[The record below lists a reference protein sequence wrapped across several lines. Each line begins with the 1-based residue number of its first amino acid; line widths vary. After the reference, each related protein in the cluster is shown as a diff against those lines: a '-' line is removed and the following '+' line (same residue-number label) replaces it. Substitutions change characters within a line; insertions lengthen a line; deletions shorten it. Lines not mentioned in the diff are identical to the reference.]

1 MVQLTAS
8 SSLNFLN
15 SLIVCLRD
23 YFCNVPQRWRRETR
37 VFCSTPGTAASPDRV
52 VRRRREACRY
62 LCSLTPQRWSSRFL
76 CRRTSRPAT
85 GKSDAR
91 RYDRPDLFPDEDRYQ
106 CGGSDSH
113 RRRETGLIASD
124 QRIPSRVQRYEDLC
138 WRHGPTPGTNPGGSR
153 DHRPS
158 SFYSHL
164 RLQLRR

>member
-62 LCSLTPQRWSSRFL
+62 LYYRELESCFF
-76 CRRTSRPAT
+76 
-85 GKSDAR
+85 AR
-91 RYDRPDLFPDEDRYQ
+91 KFD
-106 CGGSDSH
+106 
-113 RRRETGLIASD
+113 
-124 QRIPSRVQRYEDLC
+124 
-138 WRHGPTPGTNPGGSR
+138 HGFG
-153 DHRPS
+153 
-158 SFYSHL
+158 
-164 RLQLRR
+164 